1 MKIKITKDCYC
12 EADMHEV
19 TFYPRKGFKRKP
31 MLKAGTE
38 FLYSGEKY
46 QNLYG
51 TYFVV
56 HTENGKYHI
65 DPRNAEVIGNMPVW
79 VAVDS
84 TGKEAMHK
92 GFCPTRHYMQVL
104 SADYFQSP
112 LNSPYKTIG
121 YWVSEEVGHFENYG
135 KKLYG
140 LMYEREELEPGTIE
154 QLIGKKLTFKDEP
167 VQIE

>member
-1 MKIKITKDCYC
+1 
-12 EADMHEV
+12 
-19 TFYPRKGFKRKP
+19 
-31 MLKAGTE
+31 
-38 FLYSGEKY
+38 
-46 QNLYG
+46 
-51 TYFVV
+51 
-56 HTENGKYHI
+56 
-65 DPRNAEVIGNMPVW
+65 MPVW

-84 TGKEAMHK
+84 TGKEVKHK

-135 KKLYG
+135 NKLYG